1 MHWHVP
7 NVLNLVLIF
16 PNIVDVSIAITSSI
30 VPFCICWISS
40 SSFNISALSAFI
52 SIVCVSSSSDESPS
66 LPAITVNIVYILVIS
81 CLILYIIK
89 YRLMLYEFMFKK
101 IYCIWQRNNY
111 CILFNLYLWV
121 YIWFITIV
129 ITCYLNI
136 LDENIWV
143 VGLSELIIAIKFLK
157 FSKWIEFSQDGNI
170 TK

>member
-1 MHWHVP
+1 M
-7 NVLNLVLIF
+7 NLCLRRSIVYDDETIIVFYLIF
-16 PNIVDVSIAITSSI
+16 I
-30 VPFCICWISS
+30 FG
-40 SSFNISALSAFI
+40 
-52 SIVCVSSSSDESPS
+52 
-66 LPAITVNIVYILVIS
+66 
-81 CLILYIIK
+81 
-89 YRLMLYEFMFKK
+89 
-101 IYCIWQRNNY
+101 
-111 CILFNLYLWV
+111 V